1 MLILLSLHSSLRL
14 SPSVMADTTLQP
26 PTPHF
31 QLFQSLLATS
41 VNSSTSPKL
50 LFLDECWHLPLSHQ
64 LIHTEWCYLPPA
76 HPLYLFLYC
85 HFLSLFFF
93 FWYFSLSLQTD
104 IHASL
109 HMGFNLPLSPKI
121 FLAQAWDKGIITS
134 KGSWGGDCPLPP
146 SWKEKWTIR

>member
-26 PTPHF
+26 PTSSSSKV
-31 QLFQSLLATS
+31 SLLQVSTQARAPNYFFWMRVDIYHS
-41 VNSSTSPKL
+41 VISSFTL
-50 LFLDECWHLPLSHQ
+50 NDAICLPLIRS
-64 LIHTEWCYLPPA
+64 IYFSTA
-76 HPLYLFLYC
+76 TFFLY
-85 HFLSLFFF
+85 SFF